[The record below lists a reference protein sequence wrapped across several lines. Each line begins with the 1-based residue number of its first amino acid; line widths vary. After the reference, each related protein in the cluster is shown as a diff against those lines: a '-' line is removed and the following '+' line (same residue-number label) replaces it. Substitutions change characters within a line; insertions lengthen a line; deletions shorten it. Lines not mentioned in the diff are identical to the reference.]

1 VPPLAAYL
9 ACLDVWAARTNL
21 TGARTA
27 RDRVTLLVA
36 GIAPLAPH
44 LMNGSVLDIRIRQ
57 RLSRPGPA
65 ALRPELP
72 VVLLEP
78 RQRRWAFLRDAAR
91 AMGRPMWGSSAS
103 ATTRYSGPAVLN
115 LVVRAVALPLSELW
129 PLTAPGGQVIQI
141 GRVPRPDRN
150 GLRVARGTGGG
161 AVVTGDVP
169 RETAPSGNPPDVS
182 REHRNG

>member
-9 ACLDVWAARTNL
+9 ACLDAWAARTNL

-27 RDRVTLLVA
+27 TDRVSLLVA
-36 GIAPLAPH
+36 GIVPLTPY
-44 LMNGSVLDIRIRQ
+44 LLNGGILDIGSGNGSPGLVL
-57 RLSRPGPA
+57 A

-91 AMGRPMWGSSAS
+91 AMGRADVEVL
-103 ATTRYSGPAVLN
+103 RQRHDEYQGPAVLN
-115 LVVRAVALPLSELW
+115 LVVRAVALPLSDLW

-141 GRVPRPDRN
+141 GRTPDPA
-150 GLRVARGTGGG
+150 GSGFGSPEVLGGG
-161 AVVTGDVP
+161 AVRYRRCST
-169 RETAPSGNPPDVS
+169 
-182 REHRNG
+182 

>member
-44 LMNGSVLDIRIRQ
+44 LLNGSVLDIG
-57 RLSRPGPA
+57 SGNGSPGLVLA

-91 AMGRPMWGSSAS
+91 AMGRPDVGVL
-103 ATTRYSGPAVLN
+103 RQRHDEYSGPAVLN

-141 GRVPRPDRN
+141 GRVPDPT
-150 GLRVARGTGGG
+150 GTAFESPEALGGG
-161 AVVTGDVP
+161 AVRYRRRST
-169 RETAPSGNPPDVS
+169 
-182 REHRNG
+182 